1 MSFKAERIDRR
12 EVLASIAA
20 LPIALGSAVASAAET
35 ATAPETGS
43 DLIENDIQRYIGF
56 GAKASG
62 GAGDMASGEWI
73 AQELAKAGYGVERA
87 VFEAPYFDQTIAQLR
102 IAGRKA
108 DLIPQAIVQQTS
120 GDGVK
125 GTLFHFDPERPST
138 IPAKAIVLVDLPKRA
153 WSTATDPV
161 IRRAIAVCVDAAA
174 AGIVLITN
182 GSTGEAIA
190 LNAPADA
197 PLSSIP
203 TACLAPR
210 DAAPFLL
217 AARTQGEATLLLV
230 GRAGRRPAFNI
241 MGRWTAPGASKK
253 VIVTTPRSGWLTCA
267 AERAPG
273 IAAWLDLMRWL
284 PTSGLELD
292 VVFSSNSGHEYEN
305 LGAAHQVA
313 GRLPRPEET
322 ALFLLFGA
330 SIVTKATVE
339 QDGHLRILSRPSEK
353 RACIVTAQQAARAR
367 QYFAGWA
374 GWTDP
379 AIITDGGAGE
389 AGTAIKA
396 GYPNVIGLIGGNPYH
411 HVASD
416 TGAIVDADHV
426 RQIAHASR
434 RLIQSL

>member
-1 MSFKAERIDRR
+1 MTFKAEGLDRR
-12 EVLASIAA
+12 DVLASMAA
-20 LPIALGSAVASAAET
+20 LPFALGPVVAVATDSVPGIGVDRIAE
-35 ATAPETGS
+35 
-43 DLIENDIQRYIGF
+43 DIQRYIGF

-62 GAGDMASGEWI
+62 GAGDTASGAWI
-73 AQELAKAGYGVERA
+73 GEELAKAGYAVERA
-87 VFEAPYFDQTIAQLR
+87 AFEAPYFDPAIVQLR
-102 IAGRKA
+102 IDGRKA
-108 DLIPQAIVQQTS
+108 ELIPQAIVQQTS
-120 GDGVK
+120 ADGVK
-125 GTLFHFDPERPST
+125 GALFHFDPERPLA

-161 IRRAIAVCVDAAA
+161 IRRAIAACVDADAS
-174 AGIVLITN
+174 GIVLITN
-182 GSTGEAIA
+182 GPTGEAIA

-217 AARTQGEATLLLV
+217 AAHTQGEATLLIV

-241 MGRWTAPGASKK
+241 MGRWAAPEASKK

-284 PTSGLELD
+284 PTSGLALD

-305 LGAAHQVA
+305 LGASHQVE

-330 SIVTKATVE
+330 SIVTKATLE
-339 QDGHLRILSRPSEK
+339 QDGHLRIMSKPSEK
-353 RACIVTAQQAARAR
+353 RACIVTAREASRAR
-367 QYFAGWA
+367 KYFAGWA

-379 AIITDGGAGE
+379 AIVTDGGAGE

-396 GYPNVIGLIGGNPYH
+396 GYPNVIGLIGANPYH
-411 HVASD
+411 HVAGD
-416 TGAIVDADHV
+416 TGAIVDAGYV
-426 RQIAHASR
+426 RQIAQASR
-434 RLIQSL
+434 KLLQSL

>member
-1 MSFKAERIDRR
+1 MTFKAEGVDRR
-12 EVLASIAA
+12 DVLASMAA
-20 LPIALGSAVASAAET
+20 LPLALGPVIAGATDSVPGIRADRIAE
-35 ATAPETGS
+35 
-43 DLIENDIQRYIGF
+43 DIQRYIGL

-62 GAGDMASGEWI
+62 GAGDTASGEWI
-73 AQELAKAGYGVERA
+73 GEELAKAGYAVERA
-87 VFEAPYFDQTIAQLR
+87 TFDAPYFDPAIVQLQ

-108 DLIPQAIVQQTS
+108 ELIPQAIVQQTS
-120 GDGVK
+120 ADGVK

-153 WSTATDPV
+153 WSTATDPA
-161 IRRAIAVCVDAAA
+161 IRRAIAACVDADAS
-174 AGIVLITN
+174 GVVLITN
-182 GSTGEAIA
+182 GPTGEAIA

-197 PLSSIP
+197 PLSFIP
-203 TACLAPR
+203 TACLAPK

-217 AARTQGEATLLLV
+217 AARTQGEATLAIV
-230 GRAGRRPAFNI
+230 GRAGRRRAFNI
-241 MGRWTAPGASKK
+241 MGRWAAPGASKK

-292 VVFSSNSGHEYEN
+292 IVFSSNSGHEYEN
-305 LGAAHQVA
+305 LGATHQVE

-330 SIVTKATVE
+330 SIVTKATLE
-339 QDGHLRILSRPSEK
+339 QDGHLRIVPRPSEK
-353 RACIVTAQQAARAR
+353 RGCIVTAREASRAR
-367 QYFAGWA
+367 EYFAGWA

-379 AIITDGGAGE
+379 TIVTDGGAGE

-396 GYPNVIGLIGGNPYH
+396 GYPNVIGLIGANPYH
-411 HVASD
+411 HVAGD
-416 TGAIVDADHV
+416 TGAIVDAGYI
-426 RQIAHASR
+426 RQIARASR
-434 RLIQSL
+434 KLLLAL

>member
-1 MSFKAERIDRR
+1 M
-12 EVLASIAA
+12 AA
-20 LPIALGSAVASAAET
+20 LPFALGPVVTGATDTVPEIGADRIAE
-35 ATAPETGS
+35 
-43 DLIENDIQRYIGF
+43 DIQRYISF

-62 GAGDMASGEWI
+62 GAGDMASGAWI
-73 AQELAKAGYGVERA
+73 GEELAKAGYSMERA
-87 VFEAPYFDQTIAQLR
+87 AFDAPYFDQAIVQLR

-120 GDGVK
+120 ADGVK
-125 GTLFHFDPERPST
+125 GTLFHFDPERPSA

-153 WSTATDPV
+153 WSTATDPI
-161 IRRAIAVCVDAAA
+161 IRRAIAACVDADAS
-174 AGIVLITN
+174 GIVLITN
-182 GSTGEAIA
+182 GPTGEAIA
-190 LNAPADA
+190 LNVPADA

-203 TACLAPR
+203 TACLAPK
-210 DAAPFLL
+210 DAAPFLS
-217 AARTQGEATLLLV
+217 AARTNSEATLQIA
-230 GRAGRRPAFNI
+230 GQAGRRPAFNI
-241 MGRWTAPGASKK
+241 MGRWTAPGARKK

-284 PTSGLELD
+284 PASGLELD

-305 LGAAHQVA
+305 LGAAHQVG

-339 QDGHLRILSRPSEK
+339 QDGHLRIVPRPSEK
-353 RACIVTAQQAARAR
+353 RACIVTAQVALRAR
-367 QYFAGWA
+367 EYFAGWA

-389 AGTAIKA
+389 AGTAINA
-396 GYPNVIGLIGGNPYH
+396 GYPNVIGLIGANPYH
-411 HVASD
+411 HAAGD
-416 TGAIVDADHV
+416 TGAIVDAGYV
-426 RQIAHASR
+426 RQIAQASR
-434 RLIQSL
+434 KLLLSL